1 MATKLIAKEE
11 AIRYGIAY
19 AIAKDSLMWNSIRDQ
34 EAFQQFIE
42 GCAYGLWDANA
53 DLEML
58 IKKHFGEDRMV
69 GDRFDEETYEEAR
82 APEN

>member
-34 EAFQQFIE
+34 EAFQQ
-42 GCAYGLWDANA
+42 Y
-53 DLEML
+53 
-58 IKKHFGEDRMV
+58 
-69 GDRFDEETYEEAR
+69 
-82 APEN
+82 